1 MLRVWLSG
9 AFLGVALGL
18 TGCGGGDTQE
28 TGDTNS
34 SSTTTTTEVAGHSLG
49 IDVAIKAGADGKLSF
64 LTPSNTVVAYEAAEI
79 VGKPTLIATFPA
91 GFSPGN
97 DPPIEYL
104 WGTMPDD
111 MMVHFT
117 SSEKYEDGP
126 YDIVFVCYRGT
137 PISKDMMD
145 GVTGAPAAA
154 NGDLA
159 SFTLSAE
166 NILDGDPKN
175 ALGTLR
181 LNVAGADASVAI
193 ENRIPDPN
201 DPSTGATAFND
212 TVLTIP

>member
-9 AFLGVALGL
+9 IGLGVALAL
-18 TGCGGGDTQE
+18 VGCGGGDSQE
-28 TGDTNS
+28 TGDTT
-34 SSTTTTTEVAGHSLG
+34 SSTTTTTSEVAGHRLG
-49 IDVAIKAGADGKLSF
+49 IDVTLKAGADGKLGF
-64 LTPSNTVVAYEAAEI
+64 LTPSNTVVPYEASEI

-97 DPPIEYL
+97 DPPIEWL
-104 WGTMPDD
+104 WGTMPEALE
-111 MMVHFT
+111 VHFT
-117 SSEKYEDGP
+117 SAEEYEDGP

-137 PISKDMMD
+137 PISQDMMD
-145 GVTGAPAAA
+145 GITGAPAAA

-166 NILDGDPKN
+166 NIHEGDPKN

-181 LNVAGADASVAI
+181 LNVAGADASVSI
-193 ENRIPDPN
+193 ENRTPDPN